1 MGSRDDKLV
10 PFGTIGGIDAT
21 LLARSPPS
29 STVVSG
35 ATDGAIRSA
44 LYTEASVMSTELAP
58 VSGGSLTV
66 GPTPVAPARIR
77 GASSAEIGQQRT
89 PMMAATVNPVT
100 ASQRMSL
107 RSLIRIP

>member
-1 MGSRDDKLV
+1 LR
-10 PFGTIGGIDAT
+10 PFGSVDAAIEVIDAI

-29 STVVSG
+29 STVDSG

-66 GPTPVAPARIR
+66 GPSAVAPARIR
-77 GASSAEIGQQRT
+77 GASSAEIGQQRI